1 MNSISF
7 IRPCTAKRA
16 DVFKILKYAR
26 LTRKWVQMDS
36 EICAFNARLT
46 RRCVQNSEICA
57 FNARYMRRWIQM
69 DSEICAFNARLTRR
83 CIQNSEICAFNAQMY
98 SKF

>member
-1 MNSISF
+1 MKSISF

-69 DSEICAFNARLTRR
+69 DSEICAFNA
-83 CIQNSEICAFNAQMY
+83 QMY